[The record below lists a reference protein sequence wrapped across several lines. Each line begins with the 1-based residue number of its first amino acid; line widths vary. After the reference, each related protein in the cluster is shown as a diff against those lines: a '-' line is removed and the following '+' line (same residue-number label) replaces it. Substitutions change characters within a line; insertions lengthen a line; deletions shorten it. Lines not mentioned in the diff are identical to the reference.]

1 LLEIVIAAD
10 AVLGQDQGQKS
21 VTDQGQEAEIVVAVE
36 ILIAGDLLD
45 VVLAEKDIGIV
56 AESGITVEAEIEVG
70 KEEIIIGAGGV
81 TAEIEVVGIGSER
94 ETGTGV
100 EIERGVGTEVERG
113 TETGVGIA
121 VEIGVRKK
129 RVEAKTKMAGEALN
143 TKIEVVEIKKVE
155 KRKIVKMKRTN
166 RKQKMKMR
174 KKTGVTAKQKKNG
187 RRLLDKTMERR
198 DTGRLSRQN

>member
-1 LLEIVIAAD
+1 MLEIVIAAD

-81 TAEIEVVGIGSER
+81 TAEIEVVGIGNER